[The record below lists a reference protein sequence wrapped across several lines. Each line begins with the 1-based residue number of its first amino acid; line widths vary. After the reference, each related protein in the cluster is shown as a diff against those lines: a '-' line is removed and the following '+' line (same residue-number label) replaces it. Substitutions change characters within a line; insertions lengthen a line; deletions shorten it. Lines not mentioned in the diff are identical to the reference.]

1 MRIDRMSIL
10 DGLLG
15 QVDDIAAKLGLPADQ
30 AKNLVGGLAEK
41 LQNGG
46 DITQTLT
53 ETAAKF
59 GVSTE
64 SLQSLTGAEGP
75 LGGLMS
81 KLGGAGGLLGGL
93 DKDGDG
99 NPLND
104 LAGMAKGLF
113 GGKS

>member
-1 MRIDRMSIL
+1 MNIL

-30 AKNLVGGLAEK
+30 AKTMLGGLAEK

-46 DITQTLT
+46 DLTQTLT

-64 SLQSLTGAEGP
+64 QLQSLTGSDGP
-75 LGGLMS
+75 LGGIME
-81 KLGGAGGLLGGL
+81 KLGGAGGMLGGL

-99 NPLND
+99 NPIND
-104 LAGMAKGLF
+104 IADMAKGLF
-113 GGKS
+113 GGNKG

>member
-1 MRIDRMSIL
+1 MSIL

-30 AKNLVGGLAEK
+30 AKTMLGGLAEK

-46 DITQTLT
+46 DLTQALR

-59 GVSTE
+59 GIAPDK
-64 SLQSLTGAEGP
+64 LQSLTGSEGP
-75 LGGLMS
+75 LGGLME
-81 KLGGAGGLLGGL
+81 KFGAGGLLSGL

-99 NPLND
+99 NPIND
-104 LAGMAKGLF
+104 LADMAKGLF
-113 GGKS
+113 GGPKT

>member
-1 MRIDRMSIL
+1 MSIL

-30 AKNLVGGLAEK
+30 AKTMLSGLTEQ
-41 LQNGG
+41 LRNGG
-46 DITQTLT
+46 DVTQVLG

-59 GVSTE
+59 GVSPDT
-64 SLQSLTGAEGP
+64 LQSLTGPDGP
-75 LGGLMS
+75 LGGLMA
-81 KLGGAGGLLGGL
+81 KLGGADGMLSGL

-104 LAGMAKGLF
+104 IADMAKGLF